1 MNLCIPSISQCSI
14 NQCPPYSRP
23 HTQFAS
29 VVDVQYPQLYQD
41 FLSVLD
47 LVNLNLG
54 FILSFSCVVDTNF
67 YLRLLFATISP
78 LAILVAL
85 SATYAISRKR
95 NRHSPSGI
103 QASKHKH
110 LSIALFLVYV
120 VYSSVSYTIFQTFVC
135 DTLDNGVTYLR
146 ADYSLTCSTATHKAM
161 KVYAGLMMLVY
172 PLGVPA
178 VFAWWLFSCR
188 HDIVNVDRTGAPTT
202 GSAGLDHLQPMKDL
216 WGPFKPNLYHFE
228 VVECGRRIALTGL
241 AAFIYPGSAAQ
252 VAVEVVLAA
261 LFEWLA
267 PFADTLDAWLYRSG
281 TWVISFSMYLALL
294 LKVDASDED
303 SQSQESFSKVLI
315 AANVA
320 IFLMIFVQS
329 GFSMRQGLE
338 AAPSE
343 KTGAMPDASPVVAR
357 TCCGLRLAPRNGAK
371 GSVEDELGVLRAVG
385 EPADAADGFASE
397 KRVVNPV
404 FHSWTLTTEEEAKD
418 NGKPELGRP
427 QPLPGE
433 REFAGLTEMPGPV

>member
-1 MNLCIPSISQCSI
+1 M
-14 NQCPPYSRP
+14 
-23 HTQFAS
+23 A
-29 VVDVQYPQLYQD
+29 DVEYPRLYQD
-41 FLSVLD
+41 FLSALN

-78 LAILVAL
+78 LAILAAL
-85 SATYAISRKR
+85 SATYATSRKR

-161 KVYAGLMMLVY
+161 KVYAGLMIIVY

-178 VFAWWLFSCR
+178 AFTWWLFSNR
-188 HDIVNVDRTGAPTT
+188 HDLVKVDRTGASTT
-202 GSAGLDHLQPMKDL
+202 GSAGLNHLQPMRDL
-216 WGPFKPNLYHFE
+216 WEPYKSNRYYFE
-228 VVECGRRIALTGL
+228 VVECGRRIVLTGL

-252 VAVEVVLAA
+252 VAVEVTLAALVAA

-267 PFADTLDAWLYRSG
+267 PFADTLGAWLYRSG
-281 TWVISFSMYLALL
+281 TWVIFFSMYLALL

-320 IFLMIFVQS
+320 MFLMIFVQS
-329 GFSMRQGLE
+329 GFSVRRGLE
-338 AAPSE
+338 TAPGE
-343 KTGAMPDASPVVAR
+343 KAGDVGDTTPVAR
-357 TCCGLRLAPRNGAK
+357 SCCGSCLVSRNAAK
-371 GSVEDELGVLRAVG
+371 GSVEDDLDLSRARG
-385 EPADAADGFASE
+385 EPVDTADELASE

-404 FHSWTLTTEEEAKD
+404 FHSWTLTTAEEVRD
-418 NGKPELGRP
+418 HDKPKLGRP
-427 QPLPGE
+427 KSLPGK
-433 REFAGLTEMPGPV
+433 RELTGPTEMQGPVRHARGL